1 MSGADETSQE
11 LKRGGWRL
19 IGQQALTSPGWVAI
33 GVTCSLLWAAVK
45 IAMPLMARAAID
57 DGIGEENWTAL
68 AWWTIAIALTSVVA
82 AFSSSIRRYAA
93 FALSLRAEANL
104 RSRLF
109 QHLQGLHFGY
119 HDVVQVGD
127 LMARANLDLKQIQLL
142 LVFIPVSGA
151 NLVMVGGIT
160 IVLFVIDPVLALI
173 AIAPLPFLAIGAKRF
188 ADAIH
193 PVATQL
199 QDELS
204 GVSQVV
210 EESLSGIRVV
220 KGYGAEEL
228 QEQRLAEGA
237 DRVYDEGIALGRLRA
252 AFNPML
258 ELLPTLGLI
267 GVLWFGGHQVLNGDL
282 SIGDLVA
289 FNFYIVLLIFPLRM
303 TSFVV
308 AQISRA
314 SASASRVWEVL
325 GTDPEISD
333 PQEPTPLPDGPGA
346 VRFDGV
352 RFSYGDGPPILRG
365 LDLRVNGGESVALV
379 GETGSG
385 KSTVSRLIPR
395 FYDVDEGAVL
405 IDGVD
410 IRELSLNDVR
420 RTVGMV
426 FEDTFLFTD
435 TITANIAFAKPG
447 ASGEEIATAARLAGI
462 EDFVD
467 ELPDGYET
475 QLGESGYSLSGG
487 QRQRIAL
494 ARAVLADPRVLILDD
509 ATSAVDPTKEHEIRG
524 ALDEVTQNRTTIIIA
539 HRPATIA
546 LADRVLVIDEG
557 RIVDEGTHESL
568 LGSSARYREILA
580 HASEDELASHPEWGE
595 TSE

>member
-1 MSGADETSQE
+1 M
-11 LKRGGWRL
+11 
-19 IGQQALTSPGWVAI
+19 AI
-33 GVTCSLLWAAVK
+33 GITASLLWVAVK

-57 DGIGEENWTAL
+57 DGIGTEDWTAL
-68 AWWTIAIALTSVVA
+68 VWWTVAIALTAVIA
-82 AFSSSIRRYAA
+82 AFTSSIRRYAA
-93 FALSLRAEANL
+93 FALSLRSEANL

-109 QHLQGLHFGY
+109 EHLQGLHFGY

-151 NLVMVGGIT
+151 NLVMVAGIT
-160 IVLFVIDPVLALI
+160 VVLFVIDPVLALI
-173 AIAPLPFLAIGAKRF
+173 AIAPLPFLAIFAKRF
-188 ADAIH
+188 SDAIH

-199 QDELS
+199 QAELS

-210 EESLSGIRVV
+210 EESVSGIRVV
-220 KGYGAEEL
+220 KGYGAEDL
-228 QEQRLAEGA
+228 QRQRLAEGA
-237 DRVYDEGIALGRLRA
+237 DRVYDEGIAMARLRA
-252 AFNPML
+252 AFNPLL

-267 GVLWFGGHQVLNGDL
+267 GVLWFGGHQVLDGEL

-325 GTDPEISD
+325 GTDPEIAD
-333 PQEPTPLPDGPGA
+333 PQEPTPLPDGPGV

-352 RFSYGDGPPILRG
+352 RFSYGDGPPILRS
-365 LDLRVNGGESVALV
+365 LDLEVHGGESVALV

-395 FYDVDEGAVL
+395 FYDTADGRVE

-410 IRELSLNDVR
+410 VRELSLSELR
-420 RTVGMV
+420 RTVGIV

-435 TITANIAFAKPG
+435 TITANISFARPD
-447 ASGEEIATAARLAGI
+447 ASHEEIATAARLAGI

-467 ELPDGYET
+467 ELPDGYDT
-475 QLGESGYSLSGG
+475 LLGESGYSLSGG

-524 ALDEVTQNRTTIIIA
+524 ALDEVTHNRTTIIIA

-546 LADRVLVIDEG
+546 LADRVLVIAEG

-568 LGSSARYREILA
+568 LASSPRYREILA